1 MTSVSKFVYT
11 GKLDDMN
18 NKYNNTY
25 HSTIKLKPLHVK
37 SSTYIDSS
45 KEINDKEPKFEIC
58 NIVRISK
65 YKNIFVKI
73 YTPNWSE
80 EVFIIKN
87 NNNTVSWT

>member
-45 KEINDKEPKFEIC
+45 KEINDKEPKFEIW

-65 YKNIFVKI
+65 YKNIFLKV

>member
-45 KEINDKEPKFEIC
+45 KESNDKEPKFEIC

-65 YKNIFVKI
+65 YKNIFVKV

-87 NNNTVSWT
+87 NNNAVSWT